1 VPRTVLNSSLNR
13 SDNFSIF
20 KCKMRRV
27 LVLPAASGK
36 STMIRTGLPSNVR
49 EAEDVCHHTE
59 TLELA
64 ALRESGKL
72 TGNWT
77 PYDKLYGSIL
87 INRTQSDA
95 IILIASTELAVQS
108 GFIVIGRF
116 LLKYDLWCENVM
128 KRGQTIEKYVSNYM
142 AEQSE
147 NHILCNSRE
156 ELYSAVRK
164 ICESI

>member
-1 VPRTVLNSSLNR
+1 
-13 SDNFSIF
+13 
-20 KCKMRRV
+20 MRRV

-49 EAEDVCHHTE
+49 EADDVCHHTE

-87 INRTQSDA
+87 ISRTQSDT

-108 GFIVIGRF
+108 GLIVIGRF
-116 LLKYDLWCENVM
+116 LLEYGLWCENVIR
-128 KRGQTIEKYVSNYM
+128 RGQTIGKYVSNYM
-142 AEQSE
+142 AEKDE
-147 NHILCNSRE
+147 NHVLCNSRE
-156 ELYSAVRK
+156 ELYLAVK
-164 ICESI
+164 KTCESV